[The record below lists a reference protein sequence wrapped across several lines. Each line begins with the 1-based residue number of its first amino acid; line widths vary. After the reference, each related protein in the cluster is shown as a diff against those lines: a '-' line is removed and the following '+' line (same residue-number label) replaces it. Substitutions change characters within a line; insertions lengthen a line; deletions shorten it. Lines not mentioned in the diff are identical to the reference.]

1 MSIQRRIYEQ
11 NANLTE
17 APRDVD
23 VKPNPETK
31 KMIEGGKMKVVK
43 SAPSYLGGKSIFAVL
58 ENPKAGREDDKYV
71 MACISDPKRGAIKM
85 FSYHGSHPSADGAM
99 KFADKHGLTE
109 SVELE
114 EAKSKDIVKGLT
126 DMDGPF
132 TVVAIKN
139 NKVIKQEGTK
149 MRNMLPAIVKMM
161 RKEVGV
167 NVTIGIEDRK
177 GTIRGTFKED
187 LELTES
193 FEFQFADK
201 ETAQKFMREISQKR
215 LGSSTGTSDGKVR
228 TEGPAGA
235 GVGSPTRAHQQMAK
249 IMKKYGGKILR
260 TDEGPRMKR
269 VFKEDTEQVD
279 ELKSSTLRSYADKA
293 NKQASNSMDTA
304 MDGET
309 SSEREKATELVNKRR
324 RGARAATSRL
334 DARKN
339 KLEPELKRED
349 VEQVDELSDKT
360 MKSYIK
366 KAQKDNTDRV
376 TRMADKPSHMPAD
389 KGEMDKLRKRQRGIV
404 KAKTEVSM
412 RKIAGDDYR
421 SRMGEDVQEA
431 CWDSHVQ
438 QGTKMKKGKMV
449 PNCVPKT
456 ESVEQVDEMKYLGKD
471 KKFGRKFYEKDG
483 QLHVVVND
491 GRPQNLGSVEVK
503 GNAKMIKK
511 LVKEESIDEAVFSK
525 SQLDQIRAQYS
536 KIKTV
541 DPSQPTYGKL
551 TAFLDKLDDAKLK
564 QLSTA
569 KIKFVSGLALNRV
582 SKRKM
587 K

>member
-1 MSIQRRIYEQ
+1 
-11 NANLTE
+11 
-17 APRDVD
+17 
-23 VKPNPETK
+23 
-31 KMIEGGKMKVVK
+31 
-43 SAPSYLGGKSIFAVL
+43 
-58 ENPKAGREDDKYV
+58 
-71 MACISDPKRGAIKM
+71 
-85 FSYHGSHPSADGAM
+85 
-99 KFADKHGLTE
+99 
-109 SVELE
+109 
-114 EAKSKDIVKGLT
+114 VKGLT

-187 LELTES
+187 VELTES

-366 KAQKDNTDRV
+366 KAQKDNTNRV
-376 TRMADKPSHMPAD
+376 VRMADKPSHMPAD
-389 KGEMDKLRKRQRGIV
+389 KGEMDK
-404 KAKTEVSM
+404 
-412 RKIAGDDYR
+412 
-421 SRMGEDVQEA
+421 
-431 CWDSHVQ
+431 
-438 QGTKMKKGKMV
+438 
-449 PNCVPKT
+449 
-456 ESVEQVDEMKYLGKD
+456 
-471 KKFGRKFYEKDG
+471 
-483 QLHVVVND
+483 
-491 GRPQNLGSVEVK
+491 
-503 GNAKMIKK
+503 
-511 LVKEESIDEAVFSK
+511 
-525 SQLDQIRAQYS
+525 
-536 KIKTV
+536 
-541 DPSQPTYGKL
+541 
-551 TAFLDKLDDAKLK
+551 
-564 QLSTA
+564 
-569 KIKFVSGLALNRV
+569 
-582 SKRKM
+582 
-587 K
+587 

>member
-85 FSYHGSHPSADGAM
+85 FSFHGSHPSANGAM

-139 NKVIKQEGTK
+139 NKVIKQENTK

-177 GTIRGTFKED
+177 GTIRNTFKED
-187 LELTES
+187 VELTES

-228 TEGPAGA
+228 TEGPVGA

-249 IMKKYGGKILR
+249 IMKKHGGTLLR
-260 TDEGPRMKR
+260 TDEGPRMKK
-269 VFKEDTEQVD
+269 VFKEDVEQVD

-304 MDGET
+304 MDGGT
-309 SSEREKATELVNKRR
+309 PSERENATKLVNKRR

-339 KLEPELKRED
+339 NLEPNLKREE
-349 VEQVDELSDKT
+349 VEQVDELSNKT

-376 TRMADKPSHMPAD
+376 TRMADQPSHMSAD
-389 KGEMDKLRKRQRGIV
+389 KGEMRKLRKRQQGVV
-404 KAKTEVSM
+404 KAKTDVDM
-412 RKIAGDDYR
+412 RKIAGKDYR
-421 SRMGEDVQEA
+421 SRMGEEV
-431 CWDSHVQ
+431 
-438 QGTKMKKGKMV
+438 
-449 PNCVPKT
+449 
-456 ESVEQVDEMKYLGKD
+456 ESVEEMKYLGKD

-582 SKRKM
+582 TKRKM

>member
-11 NANLTE
+11 KARNL
-17 APRDVD
+17 PPMD
-23 VKPNPETK
+23 PSPEVK
-31 KMIEGGKMKVVK
+31 KMIESGKLKVVN
-43 SAPSYLGGKSIFAVL
+43 SAPSYLGGKSVFAVL
-58 ENPKAGREDDKYV
+58 ERPTKGLRGPQDPYM
-71 MACISDPKRGAIKM
+71 MAIISDPKRGKIKL
-85 FSYHGSHPSADGAM
+85 FSYFGTHPSAKGAIDG
-99 KFADKHGLTE
+99 FAKNNGLLE

-187 LELTES
+187 VELTES

-235 GVGSPTRAHQQMAK
+235 GVGSPTRAHQEMAK
-249 IMKKYGGKILR
+249 IMKKHGGKLLR

-269 VFKEDTEQVD
+269 VFKEDVEQVD
-279 ELKSSTLRSYADKA
+279 EISSDTLRKY
-293 NKQASNSMDTA
+293 
-304 MDGET
+304 
-309 SSEREKATELVNKRR
+309 VYKRR
-324 RGARAATSRL
+324 GQVQSDLNTGKHSSKTNKKAKGVSAALSRL

-339 KLEPELKRED
+339 NLEPKLKRED
-349 VEQVDELSDKT
+349 VEQVDELK
-360 MKSYIK
+360 KSTLMSY
-366 KAQKDNTDRV
+366 KD
-376 TRMADKPSHMPAD
+376 
-389 KGEMDKLRKRQRGIV
+389 
-404 KAKTEVSM
+404 KAKKSERSGRDTGFEGETPSE
-412 RKIAGDDYR
+412 REAGVRQVKKRVKGIDGATKRLVARQY
-421 SRMGEDVQEA
+421 ED
-431 CWDSHVQ
+431 
-438 QGTKMKKGKMV
+438 
-449 PNCVPKT
+449 
-456 ESVEQVDEMKYLGKD
+456 VEQVDEMKYLGKD

-536 KIKTV
+536 KIKSV

-582 SKRKM
+582 TKRKM

>member
-1 MSIQRRIYEQ
+1 MSLQRRIYEQ
-11 NANLTE
+11 NARLNE

-23 VKPNPETK
+23 VKPSPETK

-71 MACISDPKRGAIKM
+71 MASISNPERGTIKM
-85 FSYHGSHPSADGAM
+85 FSFHGSHPSADGAM

-114 EAKSKDIVKGLT
+114 EAKAKDIVKGLT

-139 NKVIKQEGTK
+139 NKVIKQENTK
-149 MRNMLPAIVKMM
+149 QRNMLPAIVKMM

-187 LELTES
+187 VELTES

-201 ETAQKFMREISQKR
+201 ETAQEFMREISQKR

-228 TEGPAGA
+228 TEGPVGA

-249 IMKKYGGKILR
+249 IMKKHGGKILR
-260 TDEGPRMKR
+260 TDEGPRMKK
-269 VFKEDTEQVD
+269 VFKEDFKPHMMYDLKTGKGYKAETYQDHLDMKEKGYGHDKPKVKEDTEQVD
-279 ELKSSTLRSYADKA
+279 ELTVKTLRSYI
-293 NKQASNSMDTA
+293 S
-304 MDGET
+304 
-309 SSEREKATELVNKRR
+309 
-324 RGARAATSRL
+324 
-334 DARKN
+334 
-339 KLEPELKRED
+339 
-349 VEQVDELSDKT
+349 
-360 MKSYIK
+360 
-366 KAQKDNTDRV
+366 KAQKDNTQRV
-376 TRMADKPSHMPAD
+376 TRMADKPDHMKAD
-389 KGEMDKLRKRQRGIV
+389 KGEMQKLRKRQKGVV
-404 KAKTEVSM
+404 KAKTDIDM
-412 RKIAGDDYR
+412 RKILGKNYR
-421 SRMGEDVQEA
+421 GRMGEE
-431 CWDSHVQ
+431 
-438 QGTKMKKGKMV
+438 
-449 PNCVPKT
+449 
-456 ESVEQVDEMKYLGKD
+456 VEQVDEMNYLGKD
-471 KKFGRKFYEKDG
+471 KKFGRKFYEKGG

-491 GRPQNLGSVEVK
+491 GKPQNLGSVEVK
-503 GNAKMIKK
+503 GNAKMIRG

-525 SQLDQIRAQYS
+525 SQLDKLRAEYS

-569 KIKFVSGLALNRV
+569 KIKFVSGLAHNRV
-582 SKRKM
+582 SKRSM

>member
-1 MSIQRRIYEQ
+1 MSLQRRIYEQ
-11 NANLTE
+11 NARLTE

-187 LELTES
+187 VELTES

-269 VFKEDTEQVD
+269 VFKEDFKPHMMYDPKTGKAYKAETYQDHLDMKEKGYGHDKPEVKEDTEQVDELSSNTLRSYVAKAKQNTDHNKRGNRTDGVSDALSRLDARSRLKRKADTSPEERAISKRLATEDIEQVD
-279 ELKSSTLRSYADKA
+279 ELKSDTLRSYRRKA
-293 NKQASNSMDTA
+293 QDDANEIARLNQRNKGPLQGRDRRDMA
-304 MDGET
+304 
-309 SSEREKATELVNKRR
+309 KRMA
-324 RGARAATSRL
+324 GKTAATSRL
-334 DARKN
+334 DAR
-339 KLEPELKRED
+339 
-349 VEQVDELSDKT
+349 
-360 MKSYIK
+360 
-366 KAQKDNTDRV
+366 
-376 TRMADKPSHMPAD
+376 
-389 KGEMDKLRKRQRGIV
+389 
-404 KAKTEVSM
+404 
-412 RKIAGDDYR
+412 
-421 SRMGEDVQEA
+421 
-431 CWDSHVQ
+431 
-438 QGTKMKKGKMV
+438 
-449 PNCVPKT
+449 
-456 ESVEQVDEMKYLGKD
+456 
-471 KKFGRKFYEKDG
+471 
-483 QLHVVVND
+483 
-491 GRPQNLGSVEVK
+491 
-503 GNAKMIKK
+503 
-511 LVKEESIDEAVFSK
+511 
-525 SQLDQIRAQYS
+525 S
-536 KIKTV
+536 KIKAGDK
-541 DPSQPTYGKL
+541 DPDLKRL
-551 TAFLDKLDDAKLK
+551 AKD
-564 QLSTA
+564 
-569 KIKFVSGLALNRV
+569 G
-582 SKRKM
+582 
-587 K
+587 